1 MIQIRNAG
9 NGVWCEQSV
18 FPVRASYHLYRVDA
32 GARVPVSFD
41 NARTV
46 LPSEI
51 EPGGQLTVTLPIS
64 KPAQP
69 GEYVAEVDLVHEG
82 VRWFSERG
90 LRPLLLTFSV
100 GSD

>member
-1 MIQIRNAG
+1 M
-9 NGVWCEQSV
+9 
-18 FPVRASYHLYRVDA
+18 FPVRASYHLYRMDA
-32 GARVPVSFD
+32 GAPVLVSFD
-41 NARTV
+41 NSRTV
-46 LPSEI
+46 RPSEI
-51 EPGGQLTVTLPIS
+51 TPGGQLTVTLQIS
-64 KPAQP
+64 HPAQP